1 MKEEGNILR
10 NLFCNFHNSNIYD
23 AGKDIMSKSV
33 SLAKYIET
41 EQWIGYITLKNVTL
55 GCFLGRKICM
65 KHIFSEN
72 NKFDSWFPKN

>member
-1 MKEEGNILR
+1 MK
-10 NLFCNFHNSNIYD
+10 NSKKFKKFFNNENVV
-23 AGKDIMSKSV
+23 DIMSKSV

-41 EQWIGYITLKNVTL
+41 EQWIGYITLKNFTL